1 MADTADDKPT
11 AAKSPG
17 RAEDDNAIDTMQK
30 QIGQMRR
37 EISSLKRL
45 VAEQAEEVVEDAE
58 GWFDTA
64 SEGASRATQAL
75 RSQAQKVS
83 GTVQDNPV
91 TVSSALFVGGIIGFL
106 IGMALGS
113 SEAAHRRWYERY

>member
-11 AAKSPG
+11 AAKASVK
-17 RAEDDNAIDTMQK
+17 ADYDDAIDTMQK

-37 EISSLKRL
+37 EMSSLKRL
-45 VAEQAEEVVEDAE
+45 LAERTEEVDAE
-58 GWFDTA
+58 GWFETA

-75 RSQAQKVS
+75 RSQAQKVA

-91 TVSSALFVGGIIGFL
+91 TVSSALFAGGIVGLL
-106 IGMALGS
+106 IGMAVVS
-113 SEAAHRRWYERY
+113 SQANHRRWYERY